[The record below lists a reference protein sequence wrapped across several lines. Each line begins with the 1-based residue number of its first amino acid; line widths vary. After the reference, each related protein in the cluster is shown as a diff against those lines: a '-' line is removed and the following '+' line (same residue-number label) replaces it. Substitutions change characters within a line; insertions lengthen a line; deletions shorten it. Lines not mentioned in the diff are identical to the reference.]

1 MESVRLTKSA
11 EYLLCV
17 LYDSYLQRVKNGESS
32 SRAKSIGGSG
42 QIKDNFIKSWSV
54 DDVDEAIK
62 ELSRKDMV
70 SAFFADNSVWNCSLS
85 SDGISYMEHRFGDKF
100 DQLMDR
106 IAALRS
112 AIFI

>member
-32 SRAKSIGGSG
+32 SRAKSFGGSG

-54 DDVDEAIK
+54 
-62 ELSRKDMV
+62 
-70 SAFFADNSVWNCSLS
+70 FADNSVWNCSLS

>member
-1 MESVRLTKSA
+1 MEAIRLTKNA

-17 LYDSYLQRVKNGESS
+17 LYSSYSQRVRSGESS
-32 SRAKSIGGSG
+32 SSAKSFGGSG
-42 QIKDNFIKSWSV
+42 QIKDNLIKNWTV
-54 DDVDEAIK
+54 DDVDEAVR
-62 ELSRKDMV
+62 ELSRKDLV
-70 SAFFADNSVWNCSLS
+70 SAFFSDNSVWNCSLS

-100 DQLMDR
+100 DQLMSR

>member
-1 MESVRLTKSA
+1 MENHLVAQNPLV
-11 EYLLCV
+11 EV
-17 LYDSYLQRVKNGESS
+17 VKL
-32 SRAKSIGGSG
+32 KI
-42 QIKDNFIKSWSV
+42 WSV